1 MLFLPIAA
9 IAALVL
15 AQTRTQ
21 TRCPV
26 TGSLLT
32 RQQLADPAL
41 RIGGKTVCCKDCV
54 TKYAARM
61 RAGAQH
67 RVERFASK
75 EYLM

>member
-1 MLFLPIAA
+1 MIVPIAA
-9 IAALVL
+9 LAGIAL

-32 RQQLADPAL
+32 RRQLADPAL

-54 TKYAARM
+54 RKYAARL
-61 RAGAQH
+61 RAGAADD
-67 RVERFASK
+67 RLERFASK
-75 EYLM
+75 EYLI

>member
-15 AQTRTQ
+15 TQTRTQ

-26 TGSLLT
+26 TGAQLT
-32 RQQLADPAL
+32 RQQLADPSL

-54 TKYAARM
+54 TKYAARL
-61 RAGAQH
+61 RASD
-67 RVERFASK
+67 RVERFAS
-75 EYLM
+75 EDYLI